1 MPAFVSPP
9 RTVLGAHKVT
19 TDEIADDIRTNHPD
33 HPRLGAFLRVVNN
46 CGVRTRYFTRPLNS
60 PTVGG
65 TADVHA
71 RTQAAFDDAV
81 DMSER
86 AATAALDAAG
96 IDAGA
101 IDAIVTTHATGYAVP
116 NLDVHLI
123 GRLGLRPTT
132 RRVALTTVA
141 CAGGVHSLIR
151 AADLV
156 AVRPA
161 AKVLV
166 VAAEVLSTSYNH
178 SASTIEAMIYK
189 ALFADAAGAT
199 VVTSEPLTAGLA
211 IEDTFE
217 YTLPDTFDRY
227 RGRLDAHGMH
237 FDSTKKAPRAATE
250 THPALIDW
258 LAGREVGFTAIH
270 PGSPSMITDTAAAL
284 GLTPQ
289 DARHSTDTLS
299 EEGNLGGVSV
309 LRVLERTHTAPPAAG
324 TKGVAVAYGPGFT
337 TAALHGHWHA

>member
-1 MPAFVSPP
+1 MPAYVSPP

-19 TDEIADDIRTNHPD
+19 TEEIADDIRTHHPD

-46 CGVRTRYFTRPLNS
+46 CGVRTRYFTRPLDS

-86 AATAALDAAG
+86 AASAALEAAG
-96 IDAGA
+96 LGAGD

-123 GRLGLRPTT
+123 HRLGLRATT
-132 RRVALTTVA
+132 RRIALTTVA

-156 AVRPA
+156 AVRPGH
-161 AKVLV
+161 KVLV
-166 VAAEVLSTSYNH
+166 VASEVLSTSYNH
-178 SASTIEAMIYK
+178 SADTIEAMIYK
-189 ALFADAAGAT
+189 ALFADSAGAV
-199 VVTSEPLTAGLA
+199 VVTGEPLTSGLA
-211 IEDTFE
+211 VEDTFE
-217 YTLPDTFDRY
+217 YTLPDTYDRY

-237 FDSTKKAPRAATE
+237 FDSTKKAPRAAAE
-250 THPALIDW
+250 SHPALLEW
-258 LAGREVGFTAIH
+258 LAGREVGFAAIH
-270 PGSPSMITDTAAAL
+270 PGSPGMISDTATAL
-284 GLTPQ
+284 GL
-289 DARHSTDTLS
+289 DAHAARHSTDTLAD
-299 EEGNLGGVSV
+299 EGNLGGVSI

-324 TKGVAVAYGPGFT
+324 TEGVAVAYGPGFT